1 MNAGVLLVAAIS
13 GALFGVGLVIS
24 DMASSARVL
33 GFLRV
38 GAGWDATL
46 AWVMAS
52 ALAVSLPGFAWA
64 RRRPKPLFGNQFFA
78 PASRSLDLRLLLGA
92 ALFGLGWGL
101 SGFCPGPA
109 LVNAGLWKIDGLW
122 FVAAMLAG
130 GLAADIKIRSRLV

>member
-13 GALFGVGLVIS
+13 GALFGAGLVIS

-33 GFLRV
+33 GFLRM

-64 RRRPKPLFGNQFFA
+64 RRRPKPLFGSQFLA

>member
-130 GLAADIKIRSRLV
+130 GLAADIKIRSGLV

>member
-64 RRRPKPLFGNQFFA
+64 RRRPKPLFGSQFFA

-130 GLAADIKIRSRLV
+130 GLAADIKIRSRLF

>member
-1 MNAGVLLVAAIS
+1 MNVGVLLVAAIS

>member
-13 GALFGVGLVIS
+13 GALFGAGLVIS

-46 AWVMAS
+46 GWVMAS

-64 RRRPKPLFGNQFFA
+64 RRRPKPLFGTQFLA